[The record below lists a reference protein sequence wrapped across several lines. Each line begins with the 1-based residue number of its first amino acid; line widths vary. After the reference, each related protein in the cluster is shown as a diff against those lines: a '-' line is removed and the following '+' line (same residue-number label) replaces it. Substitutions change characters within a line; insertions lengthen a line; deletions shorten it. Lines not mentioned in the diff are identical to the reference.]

1 MLRSVS
7 VYSVADLRPGQAIEL
22 EGAPFL
28 VLSAQFSRKSQGK
41 ANCVTKIR
49 NLKTNAVVQK
59 TFIGSEKISQ
69 ADVGY
74 RHIQFL
80 YKNDDLF
87 TFMDLENYDQF
98 DLSSE
103 IVGDAKDYLKDGLE
117 LDALV
122 FDEKPIAIKLPV
134 TVDLAIIETMPGVRG
149 DTATGGTKPAKLETG
164 VTVSVPLFLSEGDK
178 IKVNTETG
186 EYRER
191 A

>member
-1 MLRSVS
+1 M
-7 VYSVADLRPGQAIEL
+7 YSVADLRPGQAIEL
-22 EGAPFL
+22 EGNPFL

-49 NLKTNAVVQK
+49 NLRTNAVVQK

-74 RHIQFL
+74 RHVQFL
-80 YKNDDLF
+80 YKNDDLY
-87 TFMDLENYDQF
+87 TFMDLESYDQF
-98 DLSSE
+98 ELSKE

-122 FDEKPIAIKLPV
+122 FNEKPIAIKLPV
-134 TVDLAIIETMPGVRG
+134 TVDLAIVETMPGVRG

-164 VTVSVPLFLSEGDK
+164 VTIAVPLFIHEGDK
-178 IKVNTETG
+178 VKVNTETG